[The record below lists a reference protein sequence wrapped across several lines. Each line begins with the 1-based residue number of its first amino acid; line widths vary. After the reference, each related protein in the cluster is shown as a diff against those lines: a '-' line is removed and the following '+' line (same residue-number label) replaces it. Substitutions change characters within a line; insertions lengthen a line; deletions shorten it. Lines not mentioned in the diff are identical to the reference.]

1 MATIHNIHDYQDI
14 LHLPHHRSKKYPAMP
29 IADRAAQ
36 FAPFAALT
44 GHQEAIN
51 ETKRLTEPKR
61 LLDEHQ
67 QEILNLKL
75 QYLLD
80 NIQTQPKVEI
90 VYFKQDVKKD
100 GGSYEKKV
108 TQLKKIDE
116 YEKKLILIDG
126 SVVFIRDIYSIVL

>member
-1 MATIHNIHDYQDI
+1 MIIKIFYIYLIIARKNTLQCRLLIGQHN
-14 LHLPHHRSKKYPAMP
+14 
-29 IADRAAQ
+29 

-67 QEILNLKL
+67 QEILNRKL

-80 NIQTQPKVEI
+80 NIQTQPKVEMI
-90 VYFKQDVKKD
+90 YFKQDVKKD

-108 TQLKKIDE
+108 AQLKKIDE